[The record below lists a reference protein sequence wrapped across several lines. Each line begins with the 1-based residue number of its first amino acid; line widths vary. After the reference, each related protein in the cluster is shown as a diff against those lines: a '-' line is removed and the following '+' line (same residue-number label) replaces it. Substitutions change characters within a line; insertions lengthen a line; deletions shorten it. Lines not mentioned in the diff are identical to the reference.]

1 MATRPL
7 EGSRVIITRPEEQ
20 AGEMAHATRE
30 LGGVAVLL
38 PMIRIL
44 PAEDTTRCDLAL
56 RELKPADAVA
66 FTSANAVRFTMNR
79 AEAIGLAHTSW
90 EGREVF
96 AVGNKTAETARRY
109 GLPVTVV
116 PGEFSGA
123 GLATSLSDRSW
134 KGKRVLLPRS
144 DIGREDLLNSLRAA
158 GADVVPVVV
167 YRTVGP
173 DDTSARLMRQEV
185 LKGGPAV
192 LTFASPSAVRNFG
205 KLFTAEELAAH
216 GPGLTIAAIGA
227 TTQEA
232 IEALPLPVRIVAKEA
247 TSGGLIASVA
257 SYIQSQSIS

>member
-7 EGSRVIITRPEEQ
+7 EGRRIIITRPEEQ

-38 PMIRIL
+38 PMIRIQ

-56 RELKPADAVA
+56 RELKTTDAVA

-79 AEAIGLAHTSW
+79 AAAIGLAPTSW
-90 EGREVF
+90 DGREVY
-96 AVGNKTAETARRY
+96 AVGSKTADTARRY
-109 GLPVTVV
+109 GLSVTVV

-123 GLATSLSDRSW
+123 DLATALSERPW

-144 DIGREDLLNSLRAA
+144 DIGRDDLLKSLAAA
-158 GADVVPVVV
+158 GADVMPVVV

-185 LKGGPAV
+185 LKGSAAII
-192 LTFASPSAVRNFG
+192 TFASPSAVRNFG
-205 KLFTAEELAAH
+205 RLFSAEELSVY
-216 GPGLTIAAIGA
+216 GPGLTVAAIGA

-232 IEALPLPVRIVAKEA
+232 IAALALPVQIVAKEA

-257 SYIQSQSIS
+257 SYVQSQLIS